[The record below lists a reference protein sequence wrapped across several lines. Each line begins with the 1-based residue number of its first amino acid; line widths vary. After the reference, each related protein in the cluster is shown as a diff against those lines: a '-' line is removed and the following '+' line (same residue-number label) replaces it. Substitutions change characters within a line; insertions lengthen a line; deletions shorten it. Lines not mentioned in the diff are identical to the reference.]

1 MTRSYRSETVGRRKI
16 KKKTCRNQFTARG
29 QVFGALN
36 RLLAPSTNCLTSSNK
51 TITVDTWTQISPFI
65 TKPVLHSK
73 HQVLPKIWKSYK
85 RTSQV
90 LQCSI
95 KKCKGWKQSRLA
107 KRDNQRYQR
116 STICW
121 LRSPSRQSHKGN

>member
-1 MTRSYRSETVGRRKI
+1 MTRSCRSETAGRRKI

-29 QVFGALN
+29 QVFRALN
-36 RLLAPSTNCLTSSNK
+36 RLLALSTNCLTSSNK
-51 TITVDTWTQISPFI
+51 TITVDTWTQISLFL

-73 HQVLPKIWKSYK
+73 HQVLPKIWKNYK

-95 KKCKGWKQSRLA
+95 KKCKGWKQSRRA

-121 LRSPSRQSHKGN
+121 LRSPSRQSYKGN